1 MDNSSVLKKI
11 ANGSSNAPIVYDSLT
26 PVSPTSDNTDVQK
39 QTDELTR
46 QMSDVSFNL
55 QSIVDYFKN
64 FIFEIKDL
72 HSLIKDEKNYNNLVV
87 PENNININE
96 NNTSESNTSE
106 TTNTSTG
113 SGGVLGF
120 LFSLLK
126 NPKTILLSLVSAIGY
141 GLYKYFTDDEFKKT
155 VFNLAKPILRAGDD
169 FIIKPIK
176 QLFFKYKDG
185 LYTIMAD
192 TFEKLASVSI
202 SIPKWLVDL
211 GMPNKL
217 TPFSFLTGT
226 AQNLRNTVKNDQK
239 LRAEAEAKEEE
250 QQNTLTQDQ
259 QTSFSPIGTPTPSN
273 SSFPISHEGNNS
285 SGPLTDVNIGPL
297 PSITGSDRDV
307 MDFIKSNE
315 GVRYTPYRDSAG
327 LWTVGVGHLI
337 GDGTF
342 LPPEMN
348 RRFSS
353 EEVDA
358 LFIRDYDKH
367 KKAAEKIPGYNN
379 AGREGQAGLIDMTFN
394 MGPNWYKTWPN
405 FVKSLSIGNIS
416 GVVGSMVNS
425 SWFNQVKGRAVKVIN
440 LLKAGLSKSG
450 GQSLPASSYEMPIDT
465 TKPSGTSAFYYT
477 QNNQTSNNTMSPA
490 QAYTKVRAGNVS
502 PNRSSGSL
510 VSPAQMYVDNLRKQP
525 AAITEPKQSY
535 DPGASIGK
543 LTTAIKEHKGKSTKD
558 TIVVDKSRNSQSQ
571 MSSLIAKGSIP
582 PPIANRGFLDS
593 FNFFNPP
600 GRMKD

>member
-39 QTDELTR
+39 QIDESTR
-46 QMSDVSFNL
+46 QMSDINIIL

-113 SGGVLGF
+113 SGGILGF

-126 NPKTILLSLVSAIGY
+126 NPKTILLSLVGAIGY

-155 VFNLAKPILRAGDD
+155 VLKLAKPVLKAGNDYVL
-169 FIIKPIK
+169 KPIK
-176 QLFFKYKDG
+176 QLFYKYKDG

-211 GMPNKL
+211 GMPDKL
-217 TPFSFLTGT
+217 TPFSFLKGT
-226 AQNLRNTVKNDQK
+226 AQNLRNKVKDDQK
-239 LRAEAEAKEEE
+239 VRAEAEAKEEE
-250 QQNTLTQDQ
+250 SQAA
-259 QTSFSPIGTPTPSN
+259 SSSN
-273 SSFPISHEGNNS
+273 SQASLTPAAAAPSASVYPISREGNAGVVS
-285 SGPLTDVNIGPL
+285 PLADVDVGPL
-297 PSITGSDRDV
+297 PSITGYDRDV
-307 MDFIKSNE
+307 MAFIKSNE

-337 GDGTF
+337 GDGTV

-348 RRFSS
+348 RRFSP

-358 LFIRDYDKH
+358 MFVRDYDRH

-379 AGREGQAGLIDMTFN
+379 AGKEGQAGLIDMTFN
-394 MGPNWYKTWPN
+394 MGPDWYKTWPN
-405 FVKSLSIGNIS
+405 FVKNLSMGNIS
-416 GVVGSMVNS
+416 GVIHSMVGS
-425 SWFNQVKGRAVKVIN
+425 SWFNQVKGRAIKVIN
-440 LLKAGLSKSG
+440 LLRSGLSKSDK
-450 GQSLPASSYEMPIDT
+450 QSLPASINYNMPTDT
-465 TKPSGTSAFYYT
+465 ATPSGTSGFYYT
-477 QNNQTSNNTMSPA
+477 QNKQADSNISPA
-490 QAYTKVRAGNVS
+490 QAYAGAGTGVVGS
-502 PNRSSGSL
+502 TQSSGKL
-510 VSPAQMYVDNLRKQP
+510 VSPAQAYIDNLRKQP
-525 AAITEPKQSY
+525 TPPTENKQLY
-535 DPGASIGK
+535 NPGASIDK
-543 LTTAIKEHKGKSTKD
+543 LTTDLKERKVKSSKD
-558 TIVVDKSRNSQSQ
+558 TIVIDKSRNKQSQ
-571 MSSLIAKGSIP
+571 MNALIAQGSIP
-582 PPIANRGFLDS
+582 SPIANRGALNDY
-593 FNFFNPP
+593 NFFNPP

>member
-46 QMSDVSFNL
+46 QMSVININL
-55 QSIVDYFKN
+55 QAIVDYFKN

-120 LFSLLK
+120 LFGLLR
-126 NPKTILLSLVSAIGY
+126 NPTAILVSLAGAIGY

-155 VFNLAKPILRAGDD
+155 ILKLAKPVLKAGNDYVL
-169 FIIKPIK
+169 KPIK
-176 QLFFKYKDG
+176 QLFYKYKDG

-211 GMPNKL
+211 GMPDKL
-217 TPFSFLTGT
+217 TPFSFLKGT
-226 AQNLRNTVKNDQK
+226 AQNLRNKVKDDQK
-239 LRAEAEAKEEE
+239 VRAEAEAKEEE
-250 QQNTLTQDQ
+250 SQAA
-259 QTSFSPIGTPTPSN
+259 SSSN
-273 SSFPISHEGNNS
+273 SQASLTPAAAAPSTSVYPISREGNAGVVS
-285 SGPLTDVNIGPL
+285 PLADVDVGPL

-307 MDFIKSNE
+307 MAFIKSNE

-348 RRFSS
+348 RRFSP

-379 AGREGQAGLIDMTFN
+379 AGKEGQAGLIDMTFN
-394 MGPNWYKTWPN
+394 MGPDWYKTWPN
-405 FVKSLSIGNIS
+405 FVKNLSMGNIS
-416 GVVGSMVNS
+416 GVIHSMVDS

-571 MSSLIAKGSIP
+571 MNSLIAKGSIP

>member
-46 QMSDVSFNL
+46 QMSVININL
-55 QSIVDYFKN
+55 QAIVDYFKN

-72 HSLIKDEKNYNNLVV
+72 HSLIKDEKNFSSPVV

-126 NPKTILLSLVSAIGY
+126 NPKTILLSLVGAIGY

-155 VFNLAKPILRAGDD
+155 ILKLAKPVLKAGNDYVL
-169 FIIKPIK
+169 KPIK
-176 QLFFKYKDG
+176 QLFYKYKDG

-211 GMPNKL
+211 GMPDKL
-217 TPFSFLTGT
+217 TPFSFLKGT
-226 AQNLRNTVKNDQK
+226 AQNLRNKVKDDQK
-239 LRAEAEAKEEE
+239 VRAEAEAKEEE
-250 QQNTLTQDQ
+250 SQAA
-259 QTSFSPIGTPTPSN
+259 SSSN
-273 SSFPISHEGNNS
+273 SQASLTPAAAAPSTSVYPISREGNAGVVS
-285 SGPLTDVNIGPL
+285 PLADVDVGPL

-307 MDFIKSNE
+307 MAFIKSNE

-337 GDGTF
+337 GDGTV

-348 RRFSS
+348 RRFSP

-379 AGREGQAGLIDMTFN
+379 AGKEGQAGLIDMTFN
-394 MGPNWYKTWPN
+394 MGPDWYKTWPN
-405 FVKSLSIGNIS
+405 FVKNLSMGNIS
-416 GVVGSMVNS
+416 GVIHSMVDS

-571 MSSLIAKGSIP
+571 MNSLIAKGSIP

>member
-46 QMSDVSFNL
+46 QMSVININL
-55 QSIVDYFKN
+55 QAIVDYFKN

-72 HSLIKDEKNYNNLVV
+72 HSLIKDEKNFSSPVV

-120 LFSLLK
+120 LFGLLR
-126 NPKTILLSLVSAIGY
+126 NPTAILVSLAGAIGY

-155 VFNLAKPILRAGDD
+155 ILKLAKPVLKAGNDYVL
-169 FIIKPIK
+169 KPIK
-176 QLFFKYKDG
+176 QLFYKYKDG

-211 GMPNKL
+211 GMPDKL
-217 TPFSFLTGT
+217 TPFSFLKGT
-226 AQNLRNTVKNDQK
+226 AQNLRNKVKDDQK
-239 LRAEAEAKEEE
+239 VRAEAEAKEEE
-250 QQNTLTQDQ
+250 SQAA
-259 QTSFSPIGTPTPSN
+259 SSSN
-273 SSFPISHEGNNS
+273 SQASLTPAAAAPSTSVYPISREGNAGVVS
-285 SGPLTDVNIGPL
+285 PLADVDVGPL

-307 MDFIKSNE
+307 MAFIKSNE

-337 GDGTF
+337 GDGTV

-348 RRFSS
+348 RRFSP

-379 AGREGQAGLIDMTFN
+379 AGKEGQAGLIDMTFN
-394 MGPNWYKTWPN
+394 MGPDWYKTWPN
-405 FVKSLSIGNIS
+405 FVKNLSMGNIS
-416 GVVGSMVNS
+416 GVIHSMVDS

-571 MSSLIAKGSIP
+571 MNSLIAKGSIP